1 MIVDFFP
8 LFFSFLSFWLTN
20 GKKLSPDRERERGSI

>member
-20 GKKLSPDRERERGSI
+20 GKKLSPDR